1 MDVPQARH
9 QHVFGSFQF
18 LQETFPDILSITV
31 FFILLLA
38 KPIFLQVADILLG
51 LVELV
56 GGVGEAE
63 PGLLQLDLLLLERAL
78 SCNQGCLGCLQI

>member
-1 MDVPQARH
+1 M
-9 QHVFGSFQF
+9 
-18 LQETFPDILSITV
+18 
-31 FFILLLA
+31 
-38 KPIFLQVADILLG
+38 ADILLG

-63 PGLLQLDLLLLERAL
+63 SGLLQLDLLLLERAL